1 MPGYPEGGGDLG
13 GPRTPES
20 PGGGAPRGPGPPSPL
35 GRWLSPWR
43 GVGAARCWPCCSPG
57 SQRAWRCR
65 PSWREPTNGSAV
77 LGTEAELRCV
87 VRGGGAVQWARGGL
101 LVGTPPTAAHPRY
114 RLVGDPRQVPPGPPT
129 LELPPGA
136 ELPWVGGVEVEVRC
150 HAPDAR
156 PAARLTLTLGG
167 QPLPHVSTR
176 VFEGS
181 HPKLSSSEVTVR
193 LTPQSHAH
201 EQPLVCSAANEAG
214 PAPAEATVTLDV
226 LYPPSPP
233 VIEGLESPDVR
244 AGDTLRLVCVVRG
257 GNPLPSLHW
266 EKDGWPLPGS
276 WVAEGRPPLSR
287 SRLTLPV
294 TPADDGATLRCH
306 AHSARGPALSASV
319 TLRVTYP
326 PAEVTIAGTPTVA
339 ENGTVTLSC
348 TSAPS
353 NPPVRL
359 RWWLG
364 GRELL
369 PTDTTRTQ
377 AEGRGSVTVSNV
389 TLVGRRR
396 DHGRPLVCEAVTAGL
411 GARSATLLLSVTHP
425 PQELWLETPP
435 PNATFR
441 VGARVRL
448 GCHARGGHPSPR
460 LTWSK
465 DGRPLKEGAQTE
477 GGGVVSRELVVT
489 ATPSDNGATYRCQ
502 ASGDPRGPALGAHT
516 RLRVL
521 FPPLSVAITAS
532 PREVRPGQTLVL
544 TCLAGSAHPAP
555 TLRWH
560 RQGHPLRGE
569 ALPPAAGPFGGV
581 AVGSRLRLR
590 ATLGEQGQRLS
601 CRASSPALGVAV
613 SAAHRLLLRHPPQF
627 VASAGTVVVAR
638 EHEGVQLPLAVLA
651 HPPVESCDW
660 SLAGRSLLPE
670 GSPRHRL
677 AAGGALAIANVTRGD
692 AGTYGVR
699 CRNAEG
705 SGSTHLQLRVHYP
718 PAIVRVPDPVVV
730 DEGGAAELLCQA
742 EGSPLP
748 PGSLQWG
755 RLAEEGAVAEG
766 LPGEL
771 QPEGGLPVGRLWVR
785 GARRELGGAYEC
797 LVDTGV
803 PPPARAIVRLV
814 VRYGPELEAESEAE
828 PVPVLVPDRADTA
841 QLRCRAQGVP
851 GVQLRWEHQGR
862 PLRPEEARFQEHQ
875 WREGPWTSSLLTV
888 TNITLDRA
896 RLRHQYHR
904 SNWDQYK
911 NPHRY
916 RYLNWDQ
923 DLNWDQNRTL
933 GTFVCVAQNP
943 LGTVRR
949 RLQLRL
955 AGTGTGRPYWFRVVH
970 T

>member
-1 MPGYPEGGGDLG
+1 M
-13 GPRTPES
+13 TP
-20 PGGGAPRGPGPPSPL
+20 
-35 GRWLSPWR
+35 
-43 GVGAARCWPCCSPG
+43 
-57 SQRAWRCR
+57 
-65 PSWREPTNGSAV
+65 N
-77 LGTEAELRCV
+77 
-87 VRGGGAVQWARGGL
+87 
-101 LVGTPPTAAHPRY
+101 
-114 RLVGDPRQVPPGPPT
+114 
-129 LELPPGA
+129 
-136 ELPWVGGVEVEVRC
+136 
-150 HAPDAR
+150 
-156 PAARLTLTLGG
+156 
-167 QPLPHVSTR
+167 
-176 VFEGS
+176 
-181 HPKLSSSEVTVR
+181 
-193 LTPQSHAH
+193 
-201 EQPLVCSAANEAG
+201 
-214 PAPAEATVTLDV
+214 
-226 LYPPSPP
+226 PP

-521 FPPLSVAITAS
+521 CEPP
-532 PREVRPGQTLVL
+532 RP
-544 TCLAGSAHPAP
+544 AGPG
-555 TLRWH
+555 T
-560 RQGHPLRGE
+560 RGE
-569 ALPPAAGPFGGV
+569 GGPGVGEGAGGEGTWGGGGHG
-581 AVGSRLRLR
+581 VGD
-590 ATLGEQGQRLS
+590 GGH
-601 CRASSPALGVAV
+601 G
-613 SAAHRLLLRHPPQF
+613 
-627 VASAGTVVVAR
+627 VVVAM
-638 EHEGVQLPLAVLA
+638 
-651 HPPVESCDW
+651 
-660 SLAGRSLLPE
+660 
-670 GSPRHRL
+670 
-677 AAGGALAIANVTRGD
+677 GG
-692 AGTYGVR
+692 
-699 CRNAEG
+699 
-705 SGSTHLQLRVHYP
+705 H
-718 PAIVRVPDPVVV
+718 
-730 DEGGAAELLCQA
+730 GGMVAM
-742 EGSPLP
+742 GWWWP
-748 PGSLQWG
+748 WG
-755 RLAEEGAVAEG
+755 G
-766 LPGEL
+766 
-771 QPEGGLPVGRLWVR
+771 
-785 GARRELGGAYEC
+785 
-797 LVDTGV
+797 
-803 PPPARAIVRLV
+803 
-814 VRYGPELEAESEAE
+814 
-828 PVPVLVPDRADTA
+828 
-841 QLRCRAQGVP
+841 
-851 GVQLRWEHQGR
+851 
-862 PLRPEEARFQEHQ
+862 
-875 WREGPWTSSLLTV
+875 
-888 TNITLDRA
+888 
-896 RLRHQYHR
+896 
-904 SNWDQYK
+904 
-911 NPHRY
+911 
-916 RYLNWDQ
+916 
-923 DLNWDQNRTL
+923 
-933 GTFVCVAQNP
+933 
-943 LGTVRR
+943 
-949 RLQLRL
+949 
-955 AGTGTGRPYWFRVVH
+955 
-970 T
+970 